1 MEQKLDQQTLSHILS
16 VTEQLIKETGCQQ
29 TTLQMIMDRTGLSK
43 GAIYHYVKS
52 KDELF
57 GKILE
62 SYMTTVNHQFHEA
75 VKLSQDNDIR
85 PAIQA
90 IVSSMAE
97 RGTSNTIFIYLLSQQ
112 HKPNIAT
119 MLKELRRSLMELSE
133 AWITIGKEHGAIP
146 AHVDVKAFA
155 SMFVTLSYGLRV
167 NQMIADDQLVPQMQD
182 VFLFMINAFQK

>member
-1 MEQKLDQQTLSHILS
+1 MEHKLDQQTLSQILS
-16 VTEQLIKETGCQQ
+16 VTEQLIKEMGCQQ

-62 SYMTTVNHQFHEA
+62 SYMTAVNHQFHEA
-75 VKLSQDNDIR
+75 VKQSVDSDIR

-97 RGTSNTIFIYLLSQQ
+97 RGVSNSIFIYLLSQQ
-112 HKPNIAT
+112 HKPNIAAI
-119 MLKELRRSLMELSE
+119 LKELRRSLMELTE
-133 AWITIGKEHGAIP
+133 TWIMIGQEHGAIP
-146 AHVDVKAFA
+146 AHVDVKVFA

-167 NQMIADDQLVPQMQD
+167 SQMIADDQYTPQMQD
-182 VFLFMINAFQK
+182 IFRFMVTAFQK